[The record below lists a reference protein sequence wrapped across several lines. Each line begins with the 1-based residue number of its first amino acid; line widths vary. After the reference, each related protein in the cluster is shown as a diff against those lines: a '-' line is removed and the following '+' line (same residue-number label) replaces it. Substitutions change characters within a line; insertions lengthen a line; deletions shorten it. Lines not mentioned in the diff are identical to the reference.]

1 MTAGKRTTK
10 TGQEFLMS
18 PHCLESFGIESII
31 KPNLN
36 LMVFIQELIYLKKG
50 WDINQQ
56 ELIG

>member
-1 MTAGKRTTK
+1 MTAGKGTNETW
-10 TGQEFLMS
+10 QDFLMP

-31 KPNLN
+31 KTNLN
-36 LMVFIQELIYLKKG
+36 LLVFIQELIYLKKG